1 MPLAGRHCQF
11 SNCLSIAQLLIRRCH
26 LQLAFSLK
34 QQAGKSKCTEQDFAM
49 YSLVSGAI
57 WQQWRT
63 RQRLLSL
70 SQMCSLQTLQLAVI
84 CPSAC
89 DYFISLPISISS
101 LPFPHSYHCSFY
113 LSTCRQLR
121 RQAAA
126 TAVDAFLSLSAEK
139 KKNLC
144 LNDSN
149 DRIDL
154 LLFRHLLAAALP
166 PQPIGDLLPC
176 LSFFSHFSSF
186 LFIPLAV
193 CTLAAISA
201 QLYWWQLQ
209 IGKAKGR
216 RNKREKESRQLKVRL
231 WRMQ

>member
-1 MPLAGRHCQF
+1 MFSPDIAIGRHLSFCLRLLHLIANQHFFSFPFPTLIIAHSICQLAG
-11 SNCLSIAQLLIRRCH
+11 
-26 LQLAFSLK
+26 SLG
-34 QQAGKSKCTEQDFAM
+34 GKPLPPPSKLFFP
-49 YSLVSGAI
+49 SL
-57 WQQWRT
+57 W
-63 RQRLLSL
+63 
-70 SQMCSLQTLQLAVI
+70 
-84 CPSAC
+84 
-89 DYFISLPISISS
+89 
-101 LPFPHSYHCSFY
+101 
-113 LSTCRQLR
+113 
-121 RQAAA
+121 
-126 TAVDAFLSLSAEK
+126 K